1 MGNIW
6 VQKCLG
12 LYASAHIRNCHH
24 LNNHLNIFKATAVI
38 SNKRVSSGRSVHF
51 LCSDTDTIK
60 STSSSHQQTTAA
72 DKGSLKDTFWLKRFI
87 RRGHHYSCDRRDTIF
102 TMENK
107 GTRVRIQSKHG
118 FSYSSLLSVE
128 VIQDNLRV
136 SWRTYP
142 QKLGVDMLYLK
153 ELKRSLKSDSNIIL
167 IFQGKIRW
175 CKLVVDKCVPRI
187 MLTISEI
194 EVVSWVIQ
202 CWSFSSALIIFIKN
216 MRQQNLDNRIFKLH
230 CTLSF

>member
-1 MGNIW
+1 MLTRICDCHRRRSLWAQPTEQLLSAISVRLSENVSTFYLLTQHQANSKQQQQQEQTGKIW
-6 VQKCLG
+6 KIPFDWRG
-12 LYASAHIRNCHH
+12 LN
-24 LNNHLNIFKATAVI
+24 VI
-38 SNKRVSSGRSVHF
+38 GSS
-51 LCSDTDTIK
+51 CN
-60 STSSSHQQTTAA
+60 
-72 DKGSLKDTFWLKRFI
+72 
-87 RRGHHYSCDRRDTIF
+87 CDRKDISI
-102 TMENK
+102 MENK

-216 MRQQNLDNRIFKLH
+216 MRQQNLDDRIFKLH